1 MSGEIVTLEVR
12 PSDIGVPVQGIQDK
26 LRIYGRL
33 SEQGCSRKVACVLM
47 HPTVNYMNHYLI
59 EPLRS
64 RGCAVLALN
73 SRYIGNDS
81 MLLMERVIQ
90 DLGVGVRF
98 LRERGYQRVIYI
110 GNSGGGA
117 LGCFY
122 QSQAERLTIRDTVDG
137 RPLDLTSADLPA
149 VDAIALSGV
158 HLGRSETF
166 GNHLDPSV
174 IDERDFLS
182 ADPDLDMYERRNGPP
197 YSPAWLERYYAAQRA
212 RHEKITGWVLGRLRE
227 IAALPTE
234 RRVAD
239 QAFIVY
245 RTCARPQMMDASLD
259 PNDRPPGVSIWG
271 DARASNYAPTV
282 LGRFATLRSYL
293 SQWSLLSRAKGP
305 ACLAQTSV
313 PVLNVEFSADEGTYP
328 ADVRAFS
335 DAARGRCQDYVLRG
349 ARHYPFLQP
358 NGERLVGELADVICQ
373 WAR

>member
-1 MSGEIVTLEVR
+1 MSGDIVTLEVR

-33 SEQGCSRKVACVLM
+33 SEQGCSKDIAFVLM

-64 RGCAVLALN
+64 RGRAVLGLN

-98 LRERGYQRVIYI
+98 LRERGYRRVIYI

-122 QSQAERLTIRDTVDG
+122 QSQAEHLTIRDTVDG
-137 RPLDLTSADLPA
+137 RTLDLTPADLPPF
-149 VDAIALSGV
+149 DAIALSGV
-158 HLGRSETF
+158 HLGRAETF

-174 IDERDFLS
+174 LDERDFLS
-182 ADPDLDMYERRNGPP
+182 VDPDLDMYERKNGPP

-212 RHEKITGWVLGRLRE
+212 RHERITGWVLGRLRE
-227 IAALPTE
+227 IAALPRE
-234 RRVAD
+234 RGIAD
-239 QAFIVY
+239 EPFIVY

-282 LGRFATLRSYL
+282 LGRFTTLRSYL

-328 ADVRAFS
+328 ADVHAFS
-335 DAARGRCQDYVLRG
+335 EAARGRCEDYVLRG

-358 NGERLVGELADVICQ
+358 NGERLVGELSDVICQ

>member
-1 MSGEIVTLEVR
+1 MSGEIITLEVR
-12 PSDIGVPVQGIQDK
+12 PSDIGVPVQGVQDK
-26 LRIYGRL
+26 LRIHGRL
-33 SEQGCSRKVACVLM
+33 SEQGCSKDVVFVLM
-47 HPTVNYMNHYLI
+47 HPNVSYMNHYLI

-64 RGCAVLALN
+64 HGCAVLALN

-98 LRERGYQRVIYI
+98 LRERGYRRVIYV

-122 QSQAERLTIRDTVDG
+122 QSQAEHLTIRDTVDG
-137 RPLDLTSADLPA
+137 RPLDLTPTDLPP

-158 HLGRSETF
+158 HLGRPETF

-174 IDERDFLS
+174 LDERDFLS
-182 ADPDLDMYERRNGPP
+182 TDPELDMYDRRNGPL

-212 RHEKITGWVLGRLRE
+212 RHQRITDWVLGRLRE
-227 IAALPTE
+227 IAALP
-234 RRVAD
+234 RDRGVAD

-259 PNDRPPGVSIWG
+259 SNDRPPGVSIWG

-282 LGRFATLRSYL
+282 LGRFTTLRSYL

-305 ACLAQTSV
+305 ASLAQTSV

-335 DAARGRCQDYVLRG
+335 DAARGRCEDYVLRG

>member
-1 MSGEIVTLEVR
+1 
-12 PSDIGVPVQGIQDK
+12 
-26 LRIYGRL
+26 
-33 SEQGCSRKVACVLM
+33 
-47 HPTVNYMNHYLI
+47 
-59 EPLRS
+59 
-64 RGCAVLALN
+64 
-73 SRYIGNDS
+73 
-81 MLLMERVIQ
+81 
-90 DLGVGVRF
+90 
-98 LRERGYQRVIYI
+98 
-110 GNSGGGA
+110 
-117 LGCFY
+117 
-122 QSQAERLTIRDTVDG
+122 
-137 RPLDLTSADLPA
+137 
-149 VDAIALSGV
+149 V
-158 HLGRSETF
+158 HLGRPETF

-174 IDERDFLS
+174 LDESDFLS
-182 ADPDLDMYERRNGPP
+182 ADPELDMYSRRNGPP

-212 RHEKITGWVLGRLRE
+212 RHEKITGWALGRLRE
-227 IAALPTE
+227 IAALPKE
-234 RRVAD
+234 RGVAD

-282 LGRFATLRSYL
+282 LGRFTTLRSYL

-335 DAARGRCQDYVLRG
+335 EAAHGRCEDYVLRG